1 MATWQSGDYYGE
13 ENRQPGD
20 LAGGAYISAGRIIG
34 LSVVS
39 LGIYWLY
46 WMYRT
51 WKQYRDHTAF
61 VVGDSGQIHYPVP
74 RVLSEPLPIHYPVW
88 HGLTQLVPIY
98 GFYRFHAHIRSYKEL
113 MLGRGVPDTLNLRA
127 LTIIVVV
134 ISIVGLIAG
143 LLRGSDE
150 VSLAVRLIALVVQV
164 AIIAVEVGVMCRVQS
179 NINAYWADVDS
190 RLMQSARFGKG
201 EIVCIVLGVLFWL
214 GTGAGIIWPT

>member
-20 LAGGAYISAGRIIG
+20 LAGGAYISTGRIIG

-61 VVGDSGQIHYPVP
+61 VVGDSGQT
-74 RVLSEPLPIHYPVW
+74 HYPVW

-98 GFYRFHAHIRSYKEL
+98 GFFRFHAHIRSYKEL
-113 MLGRGVPDTLNLRA
+113 MQERGTLDTLNLGG
-127 LTIIVVV
+127 LTAIVV
-134 ISIVGLIAG
+134 ITTIVGFIAG
-143 LLRGSDE
+143 TLRGSDE
-150 VSLAVRLIALVVQV
+150 VSLAVRLIAFVIQLVT
-164 AIIAVEVGVMCRVQS
+164 IAVSIGVMCRVQS
-179 NINAYWADVDS
+179 NIDAYWADVDS